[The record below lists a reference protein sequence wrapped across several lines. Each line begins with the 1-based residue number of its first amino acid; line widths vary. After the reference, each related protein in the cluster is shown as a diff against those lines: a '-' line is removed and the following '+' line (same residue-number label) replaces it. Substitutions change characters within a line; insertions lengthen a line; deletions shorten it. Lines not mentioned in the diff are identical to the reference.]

1 MNIVVCM
8 KQILD
13 PEIPARDFRIDATR
27 KEAVR
32 GSANLVTNIF
42 CENALEMALQ
52 LRDRAG
58 GRITVVT
65 FGAATAEEVLRK
77 ALAVKADAAV
87 LVLNQGHPHPDPFS
101 VAAVLAA
108 SVRKIGAFDLVLAG
122 RESGDWGSGQTG
134 ALLAETLGCPCIA
147 FVDEI
152 EASSEVVR
160 VRRQTDFGFE
170 SIAAQLPAVLTIT
183 NNERNVPRI
192 PKTRDVMAS
201 HRQPITRWTLAELGV
216 AAPQLPAGAPYYE
229 VAELFIES
237 RESRCQFVTGDT
249 AEQKARAFAEQLAQA
264 ARSC

>member
-1 MNIVVCM
+1 MNVVVCM

-13 PEIPARDFRIDATR
+13 PEIPTRDFRIDAAR

-32 GSANLVTNIF
+32 GSANLVTSIF

-52 LRDRAG
+52 FRDRAG
-58 GRITVVT
+58 GRITAVT
-65 FGAATAEEVLRK
+65 FGASAAEEVLRK
-77 ALAVKADAAV
+77 SLAMKADAAV
-87 LVLNQGHPHPDPFS
+87 LVLNQARPHPDPLS

-108 SVRKIGAFDLVLAG
+108 ALRKIGSCDLILTG

-134 ALLAETLGCPCIA
+134 ALLAENLGCPCIS

-152 EASSEVVR
+152 EASAAGVR

-170 SIAAQLPAVLTIT
+170 SMSAQLPAVLTIT

-192 PKTRDVMAS
+192 PKTRDVIAS
-201 HRQPITRWTLAELGV
+201 HRQPITRWTLADLGITT
-216 AAPQLPAGAPYYE
+216 PELPAGAPYYE

-249 AEQKARAFAEQLAQA
+249 PEQKARAFAERLAQA